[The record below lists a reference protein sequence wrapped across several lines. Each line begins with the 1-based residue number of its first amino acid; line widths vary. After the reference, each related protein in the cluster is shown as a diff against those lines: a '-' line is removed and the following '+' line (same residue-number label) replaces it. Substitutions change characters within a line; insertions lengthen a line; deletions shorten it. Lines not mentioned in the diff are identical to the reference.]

1 MTISMKKV
9 VEFDESEIKKLIQD
23 KAGELMGNT
32 VGESSTIELPHGE
45 PGVELHAT
53 VTFLNNA
60 VASNRKK

>member
-23 KAGELMGNT
+23 KAAELMGNT
-32 VGESSTIELPHGE
+32 VGQSSTIDLPHGD
-45 PGVELHAT
+45 PDVKLHAT

-60 VASNRKK
+60 IASKPQK

>member
-23 KAGELMGNT
+23 KAAELMGNT
-32 VGESSTIELPHGE
+32 VGQGSTIELPHGN
-45 PGVELHAT
+45 PDVELHAT

-60 VASNRKK
+60 VVSNHKK